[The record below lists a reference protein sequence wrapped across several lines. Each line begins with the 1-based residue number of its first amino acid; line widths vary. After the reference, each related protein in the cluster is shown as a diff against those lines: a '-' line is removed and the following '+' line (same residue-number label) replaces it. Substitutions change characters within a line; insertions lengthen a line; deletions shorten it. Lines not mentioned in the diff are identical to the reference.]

1 MPRRLG
7 IIMDPIQGIN
17 IKKDSS
23 FAMLLEAQRRE
34 WEIWYMV
41 VDGLRLENNAVVST
55 ASLLKVTDNAN
66 QWFELSEPEVID
78 LSSLDVILMRKDP
91 PFNMEYIYV
100 TYLLEL
106 VEKQDT
112 LIVNQPDS
120 LRDCNEKLF
129 TAWFPQCCAPTL
141 VGRRLEDFNRFLS
154 EQSNIVVKPLDGMGG
169 KSIFIVHEHDK
180 NRNVVFE
187 TLTDHEQRFAMAQKY
202 IPEIQQGDKRVLL
215 IDGHPVPY
223 ALARIPS
230 EKDNRGNL
238 AAGAS
243 AVGVELSTRDRW
255 ICDQI
260 GPELSKRGLLFVG
273 LDIIGDYLTE
283 INVTSPTCIRELD
296 HIYDLNISADLF
308 DVIDSKLAS

>member
-41 VDGLRLENNAVVST
+41 VDGLRLEKNTVLSP
-55 ASLLKVTDNAN
+55 ASLLKVTDDAS
-66 QWFELSEPEVID
+66 QWFELSGPEVID
-78 LSSLDVILMRKDP
+78 LSGLDVILMRKDP
-91 PFNMEYIYV
+91 PFNMEYIYA

-112 LIVNQPDS
+112 LIVNRPDS

-141 VGRRLEDFNRFLS
+141 VGRKLADFNRFLS

-215 IDGHPVPY
+215 IDGEPIPY

-243 AVGVELSTRDRW
+243 AVGVELSGRDRW
-255 ICDQI
+255 ICDQV

-308 DVIDSKLAS
+308 EVIERKLAS